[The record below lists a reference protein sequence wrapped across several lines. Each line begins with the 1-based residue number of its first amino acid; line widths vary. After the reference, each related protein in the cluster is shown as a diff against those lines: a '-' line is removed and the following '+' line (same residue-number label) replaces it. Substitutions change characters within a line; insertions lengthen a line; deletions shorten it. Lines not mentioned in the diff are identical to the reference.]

1 MKEKFYFSGSES
13 AIKKSRI
20 EQKDC
25 LVELKKM
32 QRRINRLNREAYE
45 LYMAMRD
52 TSWCKEETLSRM
64 ETVGLCSEDAQRCL
78 GRLVTHLASV
88 NENVEEGEYV

>member
-1 MKEKFYFSGSES
+1 MLNNYWFSGGDP

-32 QRRINRLNREAYE
+32 QRRINRLTREVYE

-52 TSWCKEETLSRM
+52 TFWCEEKTLSRM
-64 ETVGLCSEDAQRCL
+64 ETVGLCSESTQRCL
-78 GRLVTHLASV
+78 GRLVTDFASV
-88 NENVEEGEYV
+88 NENVEEDEYV

>member
-52 TSWCKEETLSRM
+52 TSWCKEETLSKM
-64 ETVGLCSEDAQRCL
+64 EIVGICIEDAQRCL